1 MSVKLPLFSDFVA
14 VSSVEW
20 SSLTP
25 SATSSA
31 DSSAMMLSTLALL
44 SKISESAL
52 STSLSPLFKF
62 SDVAIAFALVLEIS
76 FTFAFWSAIA
86 LVEFSIIVSWALTA
100 AASVFTVAI
109 AVSASPAFI
118 TEAVTT
124 VPRSVVL
131 SLSTSAA
138 VNFLPA
144 FSTGTPASI
153 AFLSASFLSS
163 SLPVAAVVSSV
174 FAAVTASAC
183 FAMLVA
189 SVPFRATLS
198 LSAPVCKAFTLF
210 ASSFSFSAFAFSF
223 AATSFFRALLS
234 AS

>member
-1 MSVKLPLFSDFVA
+1 
-14 VSSVEW
+14 
-20 SSLTP
+20 
-25 SATSSA
+25 
-31 DSSAMMLSTLALL
+31 
-44 SKISESAL
+44 
-52 STSLSPLFKF
+52 
-62 SDVAIAFALVLEIS
+62 
-76 FTFAFWSAIA
+76 
-86 LVEFSIIVSWALTA
+86 
-100 AASVFTVAI
+100 
-109 AVSASPAFI
+109 
-118 TEAVTT
+118 
-124 VPRSVVL
+124 
-131 SLSTSAA
+131 
-138 VNFLPA
+138 LPA